1 MRIEDDLKSKQ
12 VRFSPERWRLD
23 LVSRALRLV
32 YAFCPFQRFFPT
44 IFGRI
49 FSKGTN
55 CHHARVNFGKSDFLE
70 EKPKFLPINFYF
82 SLFTVPTCFVV
93 TLMSTFIVEFVNDTL
108 KHKSQLKKFN
118 GSLAK

>member
-55 CHHARVNFGKSDFLE
+55 CQHARVNSGKSDFLE
-70 EKPKFLPINFYF
+70 EKQNFL
-82 SLFTVPTCFVV
+82 LFCY
-93 TLMSTFIVEFVNDTL
+93 
-108 KHKSQLKKFN
+108 HFN
-118 GSLAK
+118 VYIYC

>member
-44 IFGRI
+44 IFSRI

-55 CHHARVNFGKSDFLE
+55 TRVNSGKSDFFE
-70 EKPKFLPINFYF
+70 EKQNFLPIKFYF

-93 TLMSTFIVEFVNDTL
+93 TLMSTFIVEFVNGTL